1 MSAVGK
7 HWKVPFFTI
16 WTGEQI
22 SLVGSRAA
30 QFALVWWLT
39 ITTGSATVLATAT
52 TVALAPQILLGPVAG
67 AYVDRLN
74 RRMVLLVSDSFI
86 ALVSLW
92 LAYLFFTGSM
102 QVWHVYVVML
112 ARSFGDVFQ
121 WPAMAASTSLM
132 VPQRHLTRV
141 AGLNQMMN
149 GLLSIVGPPLGA
161 LLLSL
166 IPLHGVM
173 LVDVGTALFAVVP
186 LCFIAIPQPPKV
198 SMEASARPSVWRDVR
213 EGFNYLRSWRGA
225 MALIGG
231 ALIFKI
237 ALTPAFSLIP
247 LLVRNHFGGGAQQ
260 LSLLEAIV
268 GVGMLS
274 GGLLLSAWGG
284 FKRKVYTLLMGL
296 VGVGAGVTA
305 LGFVPGS
312 LFPAA
317 LGGVFFIGF
326 MIPMTDGP
334 IMAIFQSTIAPHMQ
348 GRVFALLGSLVSL
361 SSPLGLAIAGPVSD
375 RLGIQVWFIIAGV
388 LCLLVGISSFFIPAI
403 LHIEEH
409 HEALQTAP
417 HPKPATETA
426 AE

>member
-1 MSAVGK
+1 MTAVFKG
-7 HWKVPFFTI
+7 WKAPFFTI

-22 SLVGSRAA
+22 SLIGSRAA

-39 ITTGSATVLATAT
+39 VTTGSATVLATAT
-52 TVALAPQILLGPVAG
+52 TVALAPQILLGPIAG

-74 RRMVLLVSDSFI
+74 RRLVLLVSDSFI

-102 QVWHVYVVML
+102 QIWHVYVVML

-141 AGLNQMMN
+141 AGLNQTMN
-149 GLLSIVGPPLGA
+149 GLLSITGPPLGA

-173 LVDVGTALFAVVP
+173 LVDVGTALFAVIP
-186 LCFIAIPQPPKV
+186 LCFIAIPQPPRV
-198 SMEASARPSVWRDVR
+198 ASEASVRPSVWRDVR
-213 EGFNYLRSWRGA
+213 EGFSYLRGWRGA

-247 LLVRNHFGGGAQQ
+247 LLVRNHFGGGAAQ

-268 GVGMLS
+268 GVGMVS
-274 GGLLLSAWGG
+274 GGLSLSAWGG
-284 FKRKVYTLLMGL
+284 FRRKVYTLLMGL
-296 VGVGAGVTA
+296 VGVGMGVTV
-305 LGFVPGS
+305 LGVIPGS

-334 IMAIFQSTIAPHMQ
+334 IMAIFQTTIAPHMQ

-375 RLGIQVWFIIAGV
+375 RLGVQVWFLIAGI
-388 LCLLVGISSFFIPAI
+388 LCLLVGVTSFFIPAI

-409 HEALQTAP
+409 HAAVQAAP
-417 HPKPATETA
+417 HAEPVAETA
-426 AE
+426 AD

>member
-1 MSAVGK
+1 MTAVFKG
-7 HWKVPFFTI
+7 WKVPFFTI

-39 ITTGSATVLATAT
+39 VTTGSATVLATAT
-52 TVALAPQILLGPVAG
+52 TVALAPQILLGPIAG

-74 RRMVLLVSDSFI
+74 RRLVLLVSDSFI

-92 LAYLFFTGSM
+92 LAYLFLTGSM

-141 AGLNQMMN
+141 AGLNQTMN
-149 GLLSIVGPPLGA
+149 GLLTIIGPPLGA

-173 LVDVGTALFAVVP
+173 LVDVGTALFAVIP

-198 SMEASARPSVWRDVR
+198 ASEASVRPSVWRDVR
-213 EGFNYLRSWRGA
+213 EGFSYLRGWRGA

-247 LLVRNHFGGGAQQ
+247 LLVRNHFGGGAAQ

-268 GVGMLS
+268 GVGMVS
-274 GGLLLSAWGG
+274 GGLALSAWGG
-284 FKRKVYTLLMGL
+284 FRRKVYTLLMGL
-296 VGVGAGVTA
+296 VGVGMGVTV
-305 LGFVPGS
+305 LGFIPGS

-334 IMAIFQSTIAPHMQ
+334 IMAIFQTTIAPHMQ

-375 RLGIQVWFIIAGV
+375 RLGVQVWFLIAGI
-388 LCLLVGISSFFIPAI
+388 LCLLVGVTSFFIPAI

-409 HEALQTAP
+409 HAAVQAAP
-417 HPKPATETA
+417 RAEPVAETA
-426 AE
+426 GD